1 MAAIA
6 ILRPTHTGLA
16 LTTQAAAGGGDTLQ
30 NDGQTV
36 LYVSNG
42 GGSSINVTVTPA
54 ATPDGLSFQAVV
66 VPVGAGATKVL
77 GPFPPLYFNNASGQV
92 AVTYSAVT
100 SVVVA
105 GIGVLGV

>member
-6 ILRPTHTGLA
+6 VLRPTYAGLT
-16 LTTQAAAGGGDTLQ
+16 LTTQAAAAGGDTLQ

-36 LYVSNG
+36 LYVKNG
-42 GGSSINVTVTPA
+42 GGASINVTLVPA
-54 ATPDGLSFQAVV
+54 ATPDGLAFQNRVV
-66 VPVGAGATKVL
+66 AVGAGAERL
-77 GPFPPLYFNNASGQV
+77 IGPFPPVWFNNVDGQV